1 MNFVRKMRKLQ
12 HNAKALSPVVASIIL
27 IAVTVAVS
35 IAVAMW
41 MGGLSNSFM
50 QTEQLSIAT
59 PAFQVGAPGSVT
71 MVVKNTGTSAVTVSS
86 MTINGVGC
94 AFNVTS
100 TAAPIAANGQ
110 ATFVLTPAASTPI
123 VAGNNYQITVTTSKN
138 NPFSTSAIPPV

>member
-1 MNFVRKMRKLQ
+1 MNFVRKMKKLQ

-59 PAFQVGAPGSVT
+59 PAFSIADQEVT
-71 MVVKNTGTSAVTVSS
+71 IVVKNTGTSAVTVSS
-86 MTINGVGC
+86 MSINGVGA
-94 AFNVTS
+94 AFNGTS
-100 TAAPIAANGQ
+100 TPYAISANGQ
-110 ATFVLTPAASTPI
+110 ATFVISPAASTPL
-123 VAGNNYQITVTTSKN
+123 VVGNNYEIKVVSSKN
-138 NPFSTSAIPPV
+138 NAFSTSAIPPV